1 MRVWIAAVGAK
12 PRAGFDELASMYMQ
26 RMAPYVAG
34 VEAPVFRSEDAFWA
48 AVEKERARTAPRV
61 VLLDEKGPAMESESF
76 AEWLGRERDTGRQLV
91 IFAVGPA
98 DGWRQ
103 GAGHRVQGTERQGTG
118 YRVQG
123 IEGQGMGKRRI
134 AYREKR
140 TGTGVA
146 TAGAGEVVWLSLGP
160 MTMAHEL
167 ARLVL
172 CEQVYRAL
180 TILAGH
186 PYHRGSQ

>member
-12 PRAGFDELASMYMQ
+12 PRAGFDELARMYMQ

-34 VEAPVFRSEDAFWA
+34 VEAPVFRSEDPFWA

-103 GAGHRVQGTERQGTG
+103 GAGHRVQGT
-118 YRVQG
+118 
-123 IEGQGMGKRRI
+123 EGQGMGKRRI